1 MQKIPTHTKQ
11 KMAKRLRGKAAEKI
25 EKRAK
30 TRLEGDQSLATS
42 HWTALENEVS
52 DQEDLADNWEDDEQ
66 DYESRP
72 RTFVDNDHVERLPV
86 KTADGKIQRVIGAK
100 GVIPRNEQ
108 EEAEEESDEE
118 SEAEED
124 VDADE
129 DMEDEEEDE
138 EESIPEEQLLL
149 TAQEQIADAAEL
161 LNEEP
166 EEHVGK
172 LRELRNLINN
182 TKSTKVKQI
191 TILSLAPLF
200 KGLIPGY
207 RIRPLTD
214 VERKEKVSKDVR
226 KLREFE
232 ETLVVNYKEYINI
245 LSALSKRGRSAPPG
259 SPANLL
265 ATAAIMASCDLLEGV
280 PHFNFREDLISILV
294 DKLSRK
300 TIDVPF
306 VKTINT
312 IKNIF
317 TADEEGHVSFEVVK
331 IISKMVKARKYNV
344 HESVIDSF
352 LYLRLLTELGAKAS
366 MDTVDRPEEPKIKKK
381 DRAHLT
387 KKQRKQRKEEKKI
400 EEEMRKAETA
410 VSAEEKERIQGET
423 LKLIFILY
431 FNILKERSTS
441 LMPSTLEGLAKFSH
455 LVNSEFFGDLLEVL
469 RELILERHVWS
480 IDGELKFKESM
491 TREALLCIVTAFTL
505 LSGQLG
511 ESMNLDLSFFIN
523 HFYSALYSLSLNPD
537 LEFSH
542 KTLRLDDPLKK
553 AAAGPEIGEFKRKV
567 NISTEMEM
575 VVKAIEFIFF
585 RQRQVGKLRV
595 EAFAKRLMIASLH
608 MPERS
613 AIAALRILDKMTKK
627 FPTLSALFATDDRVA
642 NGIYR
647 MEVDQP
653 EHSNPEAATIWET
666 VFLEKHY
673 ASSVSKAAALVPKSA
688 IVKN

>member
-1 MQKIPTHTKQ
+1 
-11 KMAKRLRGKAAEKI
+11 MAKRLRGKSAEKI
-25 EKRAK
+25 QKRAK
-30 TRLEGDQSLATS
+30 ARLESDEALATS
-42 HWTALENEVS
+42 HWATLDNEVS
-52 DQEDLADNWEDDEQ
+52 DQENFGNNWEDDEQ

-72 RTFVDNDHVERLPV
+72 RNFTNNDEDQVERLPV
-86 KTADGKIQRVIGAK
+86 KTADGKIQRVVGSK
-100 GVIPRNEQ
+100 GVIPRKEQ
-108 EEAEEESDEE
+108 EQADNTQESSDDESEEDEAEEEQEKDN
-118 SEAEED
+118 
-124 VDADE
+124 
-129 DMEDEEEDE
+129 EEEEEEE

-149 TAQEQIADAAEL
+149 TAQEQIADIAEL

-182 TKSTKVKQI
+182 SKSTKVKQI
-191 TILSLAPLF
+191 TLLSLVPLF

-207 RIRPLTD
+207 RIRPLTET
-214 VERKEKVSKDVR
+214 ERKEKVSKDVK

-232 ETLVVNYKEYINI
+232 ESLVINYKEYIGI
-245 LSALSKRGRSAPPG
+245 LTNFSKKGRSAVQG
-259 SPANLL
+259 SPANIL
-265 ATAAIMASCDLLEGV
+265 ATAAIMASCELLESV
-280 PHFNFREDLISILV
+280 PHFNFRENLISIIV

-306 VKTINT
+306 VKVINT
-312 IKNIF
+312 IKDIF
-317 TADEEGHVSFEVVK
+317 TADDEGHVSFEVIK
-331 IISKMVKARKYNV
+331 IVSKMVKARKYNV
-344 HESVIDSF
+344 HESVIDTF

-387 KKQRKQRKEEKKI
+387 KKQRKLRKEEKKI

-410 VSAEEKERIQGET
+410 VSAEERERIQGET
-423 LKLIFILY
+423 LKLTFILY
-431 FNILKERSTS
+431 FNILKERSS
-441 LMPSTLEGLAKFSH
+441 NLMPSTLEGLAKFAH
-455 LVNSEFFGDLLEVL
+455 LVNAEFFGDLLEVL

-491 TREALLCIVTAFTL
+491 TREALLCIVTAFAL
-505 LSGQLG
+505 LSGQTG
-511 ESMNLDLSFFIN
+511 DSMNLDLSFFIN

-575 VVKAIEFIFF
+575 VVKAFEFIFF
-585 RQRQVGKLRV
+585 RQRLVGKLRV

-613 AIAALRILDKMTKK
+613 AIAALRILDKMIKK
-627 FPTLSALFATDDRVA
+627 FPALSALFSTEDRVA

-666 VFLEKHY
+666 IFLEKHY
-673 ASSVSKAAALVPKSA
+673 AASVSKAAALVPKSA